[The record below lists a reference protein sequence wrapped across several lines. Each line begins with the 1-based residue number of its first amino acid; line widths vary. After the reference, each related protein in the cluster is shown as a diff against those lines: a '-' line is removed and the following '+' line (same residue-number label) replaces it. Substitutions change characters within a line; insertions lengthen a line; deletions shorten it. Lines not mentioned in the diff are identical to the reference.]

1 MEEGDQYSIRR
12 YHLSMFLKYC
22 NPPYIPDPDPPSTRK
37 NHIVHCEK
45 TRAFI
50 LRAHA
55 FMAEN
60 GVEDLSP
67 SLLSKLLSIHPQTV
81 SRTID
86 AAKDSPPITRF
97 PPCAPPPLKQTKKAK
112 EQRIVGRFS
121 PETIE
126 KLRRY
131 MHVSFFA
138 QYKRVTLKL
147 IKDGRKEWLAESDK
161 EQTVNTSTIR
171 LLLHGMNFAFIKL
184 QCRTSI
190 YMNEYYCSLQANF
203 LRSMLEIRTEGKCLI
218 WSVDET
224 WVHKGMRPNIGWTD
238 KEAQKAPL
246 TFIKNGLTAGNSAQW
261 ERGERLVIVACLSE
275 HGFRCP
281 LIWRTGKVDD
291 GGDYHKEMNSE
302 EFEKYIQNVFKEL
315 VKEAEERELRPVLL
329 MDNASYHS
337 RVLDKMPTT
346 NDRKAVIS
354 DWLVRKGIDC
364 PAGLK
369 KKELVDKLKK
379 LSRKE
384 HNIYIV
390 DKMAEDYGV
399 TLVRTPPYMAE
410 FAPIELG
417 WSAMKR
423 AQYDLI
429 NRTDDGRVIR
439 EKLLEWM
446 ENYPAEKCKSYMEH
460 SRKKRIAEGGL
471 TFSPPSLT
479 TEEVLAAAAEVVD
492 DEDEEAVEDL
502 DDIFD
507 MFDEE
512 EEESIRSVE
521 F

>member
-1 MEEGDQYSIRR
+1 MGDNKCGNGMDGEIEKGGVEMGERDDSKCANSNSIPTS
-12 YHLSMFLKYC
+12 HPLV
-22 NPPYIPDPDPPSTRK
+22 STR
-37 NHIVHCEK
+37 
-45 TRAFI
+45 
-50 LRAHA
+50 
-55 FMAEN
+55 
-60 GVEDLSP
+60 
-67 SLLSKLLSIHPQTV
+67 
-81 SRTID
+81 
-86 AAKDSPPITRF
+86 
-97 PPCAPPPLKQTKKAK
+97 
-112 EQRIVGRFS
+112 
-121 PETIE
+121 
-126 KLRRY
+126 
-131 MHVSFFA
+131 
-138 QYKRVTLKL
+138 
-147 IKDGRKEWLAESDK
+147 
-161 EQTVNTSTIR
+161 
-171 LLLHGMNFAFIKL
+171 
-184 QCRTSI
+184 
-190 YMNEYYCSLQANF
+190 EY
-203 LRSMLEIRTEGKCLI
+203 
-218 WSVDET
+218 
-224 WVHKGMRPNIGWTD
+224 
-238 KEAQKAPL
+238 
-246 TFIKNGLTAGNSAQW
+246 
-261 ERGERLVIVACLSE
+261 
-275 HGFRCP
+275 
-281 LIWRTGKVDD
+281 
-291 GGDYHKEMNSE
+291 
-302 EFEKYIQNVFKEL
+302 
-315 VKEAEERELRPVLL
+315 
-329 MDNASYHS
+329 ASYHS

>member
-1 MEEGDQYSIRR
+1 
-12 YHLSMFLKYC
+12 MFLKYC

-97 PPCAPPPLKQTKKAK
+97 PPCAHPPLKQTKKAK

-131 MHVSFFA
+131 VSFFA

-147 IKDGRKEWLAESDK
+147 IKDGREEWLAESDK
-161 EQTVNTSTIR
+161 EQT
-171 LLLHGMNFAFIKL
+171 
-184 QCRTSI
+184 CRTSI
-190 YMNEYYCSLQANF
+190 YMNEYYCRLQANF

-224 WVHKGMRPNIGWTD
+224 WVHKGMRPNIGCTD

-346 NDRKAVIS
+346 NDRKA
-354 DWLVRKGIDC
+354 
-364 PAGLK
+364 
-369 KKELVDKLKK
+369 ELIADKLKK

-390 DKMAEDYGV
+390 DKMAESCNSRDYGV

-446 ENYPAEKCKSYMEH
+446 ENYPAEKCKKNMEH
-460 SRKKRIAEGGL
+460 SRKVEEAQKNSGRCL

-492 DEDEEAVEDL
+492 DEDEEAVK
-502 DDIFD
+502 
-507 MFDEE
+507 EE
-512 EEESIRSVE
+512 HIPHLEMSSTGLRQRGRP
-521 F
+521 